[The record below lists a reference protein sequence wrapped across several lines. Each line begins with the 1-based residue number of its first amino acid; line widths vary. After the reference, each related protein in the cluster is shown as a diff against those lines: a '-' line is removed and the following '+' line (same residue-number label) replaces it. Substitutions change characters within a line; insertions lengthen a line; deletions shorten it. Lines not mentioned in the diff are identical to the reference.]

1 MKGKKIAAIVF
12 SYLIAIAL
20 IIGMWVLGYYTYNG
34 KYLHWILLGVSLAVM
49 LTCFIANIVLTA
61 KFSKKYNDMSMKQ
74 LYEMSKQW
82 KSEVES
88 DYLSAQRKV
97 DKLITLAN
105 TYLIFLIVIQCVFFY
120 SLGCTKADFGAGI
133 IGVSIFT
140 LAPLFFSLMLPA
152 VTEEQ
157 KSAFISEKQFPML
170 YETARR
176 AFKTTNCTGQLQLAY
191 STEGIA
197 INKVGN
203 KITVFLHPSI
213 VRLLTQNELY
223 NVLIHEFAHDVNVDT
238 RRAMRYFKAEQK
250 WEASDGVGYSSLFT
264 AFLQQKISFAIA
276 KYRAFSSRY
285 HEIKADE
292 LVAKLGNA
300 QHYTNANAKSEMYKL
315 YTQGEN
321 YVMNYEIFAS
331 DNPPENW
338 YNKDIESFFN
348 AKKSFEQQWKK
359 QMEVELP
366 AMNDSHPT
374 FRMRMENANCT
385 HYDCDTVEDNSQ
397 YVDELDRFIEFGN
410 KLVCKEMKPHY
421 QFIHEEAYLLR
432 QKNIETYQK
441 FKEGAN
447 ISPNT
452 LVECAKSLFNVDNSK
467 AAEIAEVLIDRKS
480 PWGYYIMAMVHFLN
494 NDERCVPLFEEAMKT
509 SALAADC
516 IQNIGLFALRSGN
529 QQLLDEYRSRVA
541 DTMQTAKDI
550 YNDRVWTPK
559 IALKQCNLTEK
570 TRNQLIDELKKQ
582 FKDDLTAIYMATYN
596 KASTET
602 HLVMVQFDKKL
613 KPQKLYPL
621 FEQLSEV
628 IENFGDE
635 NICPSVTLNK
645 QQFNAIKKVDGS
657 LVYQKD

>member
-34 KYLHWILLGVSLAVM
+34 RYLHWILLGVSLAVM

-82 KSEVES
+82 QKEIES
-88 DYLSAQRKV
+88 NYLSEQRKV

-105 TYLIFLIVIQCVFFY
+105 AYLIFLIAIQCVFFY
-120 SLGCTKADFGAGI
+120 ALGCTKADFGAGI

-213 VRLLTQNELY
+213 VRLLTQDELY

-315 YTQGEN
+315 YNQSGN
-321 YVMNYEIFAS
+321 FVMNYEIFAS
-331 DNPPENW
+331 DNPPEDW
-338 YNKDIESFFN
+338 YTKDVECFFAAKEKSESRWR
-348 AKKSFEQQWKK
+348 QQ
-359 QMEVELP
+359 MAVELP

-385 HYDCDTVEDNSQ
+385 HYDCDTVESNQQ
-397 YVDELDRFIEFGN
+397 YVEEQNRFIEFGN
-410 KLVCKEMKPHY
+410 KLLAKEMKPQY
-421 QFIHEEAYLLR
+421 QFIREDAFLTRNKYFE
-432 QKNIETYQK
+432 IYQK
-441 FKEGAN
+441 FKEGEN
-447 ISPNT
+447 ISSNT
-452 LVECAKSLFNVDNSK
+452 LVECAKSLFNVDNEKTS
-467 AAEIAEVLIDRKS
+467 EIVEVLIDRKS
-480 PWGYYIMAMVHFLN
+480 PWGYYIMAMIHLEN
-494 NDERCVPLFEEAMKT
+494 NDERCLPLFEEAMKT
-509 SALAADC
+509 SALAPDC

-541 DTMQTAKDI
+541 DTMQTSKDV
-550 YNDRVWTPK
+550 YDDRVWTPK
-559 IALKQCNLTEK
+559 IPLKQCALPETA
-570 TRNQLIDELKKQ
+570 RNQLIDELKKQ
-582 FKDDLTAIYMATYN
+582 FENNLTAVYMASYS
-596 KASTET
+596 KGSTET
-602 HLVMVQFDKKL
+602 HIVMAQFDKKL
-613 KPQKLYPL
+613 KPQQLYPL

-635 NICPSVTLNK
+635 SICPSVSLNK

>member
-61 KFSKKYNDMSMKQ
+61 KFNKKYNDMSMKQ

-133 IGVSIFT
+133 IGISIFT
-140 LAPLFFSLMLPA
+140 FAPLFFKLLYPA
-152 VTEEQ
+152 VEEQ
-157 KSAFISEKQFPML
+157 PSTLISEKQFPML

-176 AFKTTNCTGQLQLAY
+176 AYDTTHCTGQLQLAY
-191 STEGIA
+191 SNEGIA

-203 KITVFLHPSI
+203 KITVFLHPSV
-213 VRLLTQNELY
+213 VRLLTQEELY

-238 RRAMRYFKAEQK
+238 RRTMRYFKAEQK
-250 WEASDGVGYSSLFT
+250 WIADDGVSYNSLFT
-264 AFLQQKISFAIA
+264 SLLEQKLSLAIT

-292 LVAKLGNA
+292 LVAELGNA

-331 DNPPENW
+331 DNPPEDW
-338 YNKDIESFFN
+338 YTKDVECFFA
-348 AKKSFEQQWKK
+348 AKKKSEPQWRQQ
-359 QMEVELP
+359 MAVELP

-447 ISPNT
+447 ISSNT

-613 KPQKLYPL
+613 KPQQLYPL

>member
-1 MKGKKIAAIVF
+1 MKAKKIAAIVF
-12 SYLIAIAL
+12 SYVIAIVL
-20 IIGMWVLGYYTYNG
+20 VIGMWLLGYYTYNG
-34 KYLHWILLGVSLAVM
+34 KYLHWILLGVSLAVII
-49 LTCFIANIVLTA
+49 TCFIGNIVLNA
-61 KFSKKYNDMSMKQ
+61 KFNKKYNDLSMKQ

-82 KSEVES
+82 QKEIES
-88 DYLSAQRKV
+88 NYLSEQRKV

-105 TYLIFLIVIQCVFFY
+105 AYLIFLIAIQCVFFY
-120 SLGCTKADFGAGI
+120 ALGCTKADFGAGI

-176 AFKTTNCTGQLQLAY
+176 AYETTNCTGQLQLAY

-213 VRLLTQNELY
+213 VRLLTQDELY

-315 YTQGEN
+315 YNQNGN
-321 YVMNYEIFAS
+321 FVMNYEIFAS
-331 DNPPENW
+331 DNPPEDW
-338 YNKDIESFFN
+338 YTKDVECFFA
-348 AKKSFEQQWKK
+348 AKEKFEPRWRQQ
-359 QMEVELP
+359 MAVELP

-385 HYDCDTVEDNSQ
+385 HYDCDTVESNQQ
-397 YVDELDRFIEFGN
+397 YVEEQNRFIEFGN
-410 KLVCKEMKPHY
+410 KLLAKEMKPQY
-421 QFIHEEAYLLR
+421 QFIREDAFLTRNKYFE
-432 QKNIETYQK
+432 IYQK
-441 FKEGAN
+441 FKAGEN
-447 ISPNT
+447 ISSNT
-452 LVECAKSLFNVDNSK
+452 LVECAKSLFNVDNEKTS
-467 AAEIAEVLIDRKS
+467 EIVEVLIDRKS
-480 PWGYYIMAMVHFLN
+480 PWGYYIMAMIHLEN
-494 NDERCVPLFEEAMKT
+494 NDERCLPLFEEAMKT
-509 SALAADC
+509 SALAPDC
-516 IQNIGLFALRSGN
+516 IQNIGLFALRTGN

-541 DTMQTAKDI
+541 DTMQTSKDV
-550 YNDRVWTPK
+550 YDDRVWTPK
-559 IALKQCNLTEK
+559 IPLKQCALPESA
-570 TRNQLIDELKKQ
+570 RNQLIDELKKQ
-582 FKDDLTAIYMATYN
+582 FENNLTAVYMASYS
-596 KASTET
+596 KGSTET
-602 HLVMVQFDKKL
+602 HIVMAQFDKKL
-613 KPQKLYPL
+613 KPQQLYPL
-621 FEQLSEV
+621 FSQLSEV

-635 NICPSVTLNK
+635 NILSAVTLNK

>member
-133 IGVSIFT
+133 IAISIFT
-140 LAPLFFSLMLPA
+140 FAPLFFKLLYPA
-152 VTEEQ
+152 VEEQ
-157 KSAFISEKQFPML
+157 PKSTLISEKQFPML

-176 AFKTTNCTGQLQLAY
+176 AYDTTHCTGQLQLAY
-191 STEGIA
+191 SNEGIA

-203 KITVFLHPSI
+203 KITVFLHPSV
-213 VRLLTQNELY
+213 VRLLTQEELY

-238 RRAMRYFKAEQK
+238 RRTMRYFKAEQK
-250 WEASDGVGYSSLFT
+250 WIADDGVSYNSLFT
-264 AFLQQKISFAIA
+264 SLLEQKLSLAIT

-292 LVAKLGNA
+292 LVAELGNA

-447 ISPNT
+447 ISSNT

-467 AAEIAEVLIDRKS
+467 AAEIAEVLIERKS

-529 QQLLDEYRSRVA
+529 QQLLEEYRSRVA

-613 KPQKLYPL
+613 KPQQLYPL

>member
-133 IGVSIFT
+133 IGISIFT
-140 LAPLFFSLMLPA
+140 FAPLFFKLLYPA
-152 VTEEQ
+152 VEEQ
-157 KSAFISEKQFPML
+157 PSTLISEKQFPML

-176 AFKTTNCTGQLQLAY
+176 AYDTTHCTGQLQLAY
-191 STEGIA
+191 SNEGIA

-203 KITVFLHPSI
+203 KITVFLHPSV
-213 VRLLTQNELY
+213 VRLLTQEELY

-238 RRAMRYFKAEQK
+238 RRTMRYFKAEQK
-250 WEASDGVGYSSLFT
+250 WIADDGVSYNSLFT
-264 AFLQQKISFAIA
+264 SLLEQKLSLAIT

-292 LVAKLGNA
+292 LVAELGNA

-331 DNPPENW
+331 DNPPEDW
-338 YNKDIESFFN
+338 YTKDVECFFA
-348 AKKSFEQQWKK
+348 AKKKSEPQWRQQ
-359 QMEVELP
+359 MAVELP

-421 QFIHEEAYLLR
+421 HFIHEEAYLL
-432 QKNIETYQK
+432 
-441 FKEGAN
+441 
-447 ISPNT
+447 NT
-452 LVECAKSLFNVDNSK
+452 LVECAQSLFNVDNSK
-467 AAEIAEVLIDRKS
+467 AAEIAEVLIERKS

-613 KPQKLYPL
+613 KPQQLYPL

>member
-82 KSEVES
+82 KREVES

-105 TYLIFLIVIQCVFFY
+105 AYLIFLIAIQCVFFY
-120 SLGCTKADFGAGI
+120 ALGCTKADFGAGI

-213 VRLLTQNELY
+213 VRLLTQDELY

-292 LVAKLGNA
+292 LVAELGNA

-331 DNPPENW
+331 DNPPEDW
-338 YNKDIESFFN
+338 YTKDVECFFA
-348 AKKSFEQQWKK
+348 AKEKSEPQWRQQ
-359 QMEVELP
+359 MAVELP

-385 HYDCDTVEDNSQ
+385 HYDCDTVESNQQ
-397 YVDELDRFIEFGN
+397 YVEEQNRFIEFGN
-410 KLVCKEMKPHY
+410 KLLAKEMKPQY
-421 QFIHEEAYLLR
+421 QFIREDAFLTRTKYFE
-432 QKNIETYQK
+432 IYQK
-441 FKEGAN
+441 FKEGEN
-447 ISPNT
+447 ISSNT
-452 LVECAKSLFNVDNSK
+452 LVECAKSLFNVDNEKTS
-467 AAEIAEVLIDRKS
+467 EIVEVLIDRKS
-480 PWGYYIMAMVHFLN
+480 PWGYYIMAMIHLEN
-494 NDERCVPLFEEAMKT
+494 NDERCLPLFEEAMKT
-509 SALAADC
+509 SALAPDC

-559 IALKQCNLTEK
+559 TALKQCNLTEK

-602 HLVMVQFDKKL
+602 HIVMVQFDKKL
-613 KPQKLYPL
+613 KPQQLYPL